1 MGVSLV
7 KFLSKIERKKNLYVQ
22 TPKKKTKNKKQN
34 KTKTKYLKNK
44 KEEKITLAV
53 HAGSYD

>member
-7 KFLSKIERKKNLYVQ
+7 KFLSKKERKKNLYVQ
-22 TPKKKTKNKKQN
+22 TPKKK
-34 KTKTKYLKNK
+34 KTPKTKYLKNK
-44 KEEKITLAV
+44 KEEKITLAL